1 LCNNGPAFAE
11 FGPTKNFSHIST
23 TSTIMLTAF
32 MILGRLGFVYALV
45 LFSRKLWKHY

>member
-1 LCNNGPAFAE
+1 LMLC
-11 FGPTKNFSHIST
+11 
-23 TSTIMLTAF
+23 LF